1 MTLVHGNHVQQTQ
14 SVKAPTSLADIGVDL
29 SLIAVDKDL
38 FLKLDISVQQGGPE
52 DGVVGA
58 HLMKG
63 IEPETFTM
71 YDWQNTPRCYT

>member
-38 FLKLDISVQQGGPE
+38 LLKLHISLE
-52 DGVVGA
+52 DSIVGA

-63 IEPETFTM
+63 IKPETFSM
-71 YDWQNTPRCYT
+71 YDWQNTQRCYT